1 MSPEYV
7 LDLGKSALLI
17 ALIITAPP
25 LLAGLVVG
33 LAVSVFQATTQIQ
46 DMTLSFLPK
55 LIAGIAAVVIS
66 APWMMNHVLRYTHDI
81 LSNLGQF
88 VK

>member
-1 MSPEYV
+1 MNPEMV
-7 LDLGKSALLI
+7 MDMGKQALMI
-17 ALIITAPP
+17 ALIVTAPP
-25 LLAGLVVG
+25 LLAGLIVG

-46 DMTLSFLPK
+46 DMTLTFLPK
-55 LIAGIAAVVIS
+55 LIAGILAVIIA
-66 APWMMNHVLRYTHDI
+66 APWMMNHLLTYTHNI

>member
-1 MSPEYV
+1 MTPEYV
-7 LDLGKSALLI
+7 LDMGKSALMI

-25 LLAGLVVG
+25 LIAGLTVG
-33 LAVSVFQATTQIQ
+33 LLVSVFQAVTQIQ

-55 LIAGIAAVVIS
+55 LAAGILAVIFA
-66 APWMMNHVLRYTHDI
+66 APWMMNHVLTYTYNI

>member
-1 MSPEYV
+1 MQPEFV
-7 LDLGKSALLI
+7 LDMGKQALMI

-25 LLAGLVVG
+25 LIAGLVVG
-33 LAVSVFQATTQIQ
+33 LAVSVFQAVTQIQ

-55 LIAGIAAVVIS
+55 LIAGILAVVIA
-66 APWMMNHVLRYTHDI
+66 APWMMNHVLRYTYDI

>member
-1 MSPEYV
+1 MTPEYV
-7 LDLGKSALLI
+7 LDLGKNALMI
-17 ALIITAPP
+17 ALIVTAPP
-25 LLAGLVVG
+25 LISGLVVG
-33 LAVSVFQATTQIQ
+33 LLVSVFQATTQIQ

-55 LIAGIAAVVIS
+55 LIAGILAVVIA
-66 APWMMNHVLRYTHDI
+66 APWMMNHVLTYTHNI

>member
-7 LDLGKSALLI
+7 LDLGKSALMI
-17 ALIITAPP
+17 ALIVTAPP

-33 LAVSVFQATTQIQ
+33 LAVSVFQAVTQIQ

-55 LIAGIAAVVIS
+55 LIAGILAVVIS
-66 APWMMNHVLRYTHDI
+66 APWMMNHVLRYTYDI